1 MLWNILRFWKNNWI
15 MISFQSQPLNLPCF
29 LIDFVFKQI
38 RVVQEIRWLKQIDF
52 ISWHEFT
59 VSSFKLISCL
69 SLTLSVEDFQALLG
83 DQRLNFISTLVLIEM
98 SKLAYRGV
106 FLGILKVFII
116 CILLLIYDA
125 DSMRSN
131 YSALLLR
138 PISFDIVLLLK

>member
-1 MLWNILRFWKNNWI
+1 
-15 MISFQSQPLNLPCF
+15 
-29 LIDFVFKQI
+29 
-38 RVVQEIRWLKQIDF
+38 
-52 ISWHEFT
+52 
-59 VSSFKLISCL
+59 L
-69 SLTLSVEDFQALLG
+69 SLTPSVEDFQALLG

-125 DSMRSN
+125 DRVQGN
-131 YSALLLR
+131 YSALLQR

>member
-15 MISFQSQPLNLPCF
+15 MISFQCQPLNLTCF
-29 LIDFVFKQI
+29 LINFVFKQI

-52 ISWHEFT
+52 ISWHEFAI
-59 VSSFKLISCL
+59 SPFKLISCL
-69 SLTLSVEDFQALLG
+69 SLTPSVEDFQALLG

-125 DSMRSN
+125 DRVRGY

>member
-1 MLWNILRFWKNNWI
+1 MLWNILRFRKNNWI
-15 MISFQSQPLNLPCF
+15 MISFQSQPLNLTCF
-29 LIDFVFKQI
+29 LINFVFKQI

-69 SLTLSVEDFQALLG
+69 SLTPSVEDFQALLG

>member
-1 MLWNILRFWKNNWI
+1 MLWNILRFRKNNWI

-38 RVVQEIRWLKQIDF
+38 RVVQEIRWLKQIYF

-59 VSSFKLISCL
+59 ISPFKLISCL
-69 SLTLSVEDFQALLG
+69 SLTPSVEDFQALLG

-116 CILLLIYDA
+116 GILLLIYYA
-125 DSMRSN
+125 DCMGSN
-131 YSALLLR
+131 DSALLLS
-138 PISFDIVLLLK
+138 PISFHIILFQ